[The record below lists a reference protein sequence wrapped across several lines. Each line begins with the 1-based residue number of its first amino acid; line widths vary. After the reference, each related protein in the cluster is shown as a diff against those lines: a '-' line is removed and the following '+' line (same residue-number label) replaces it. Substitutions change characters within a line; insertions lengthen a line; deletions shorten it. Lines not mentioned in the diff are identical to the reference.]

1 MPPMGHSQHFF
12 VRVAAACFLL
22 LALALPLL
30 TQVFF
35 SARFFYEREV
45 IAREHCI
52 NKNRP
57 ELGCYGLC
65 YLKRELAQLSLHG
78 QTAPA
83 ERPPLSQSFVYLEIP
98 PALLPGSCLT
108 NPVFSSEPR
117 SFFPNRIY
125 SATSGFPHQPFT
137 PPDLQTSLMV

>member
-1 MPPMGHSQHFF
+1 MHLMGHSPYNCL
-12 VRVAAACFLL
+12 RITGIGLLL

-35 SARFFYEREV
+35 SARFFYEREI

-52 NKNRP
+52 NQNRP
-57 ELGCYGLC
+57 ELHCDGMC

-78 QTAPA
+78 QAAPT
-83 ERPPLSQSFVYLEIP
+83 ELPPLSQSFVYLEIH
-98 PALLPGSCLT
+98 PALLPGSWLT
-108 NPVFSSEPR
+108 APVFLSEPR
-117 SFFPNRIY
+117 RFFPDRTY
-125 SATSGFPHQPFT
+125 SATSGFPLQLFT